1 MEIQMAQRQEIDK
14 LTTSDMSSVIKWT
27 ENSSSSVLK
36 MSVFVMSS

>member
-1 MEIQMAQRQEIDK
+1 MEIQTAQRQEIDK
-14 LTTSDMSSVIKWT
+14 LITSDMSVIKWT